1 MDEAKTL
8 SDCGLSSSIAKAQSP
23 ATIGLALRYFSF
35 AKTSLFFLSLSIT
48 LYIFRSDDGEFEQL
62 EMIPYS
68 SPPELPYVM
77 KNQETNGQDPP
88 M

>member
-1 MDEAKTL
+1 ME
-8 SDCGLSSSIAKAQSP
+8 
-23 ATIGLALRYFSF
+23 
-35 AKTSLFFLSLSIT
+35 
-48 LYIFRSDDGEFEQL
+48 DGEFEQL

-77 KNQETNGQDPP
+77 KNQETNGQEPP